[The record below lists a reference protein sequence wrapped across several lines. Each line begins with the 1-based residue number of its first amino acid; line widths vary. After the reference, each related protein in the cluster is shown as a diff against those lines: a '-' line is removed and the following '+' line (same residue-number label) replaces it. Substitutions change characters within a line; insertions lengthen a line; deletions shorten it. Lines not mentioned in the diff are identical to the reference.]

1 MFEKLKQLFK
11 NISYLCK
18 NDLTKIENIQDLE
31 IENTKFECS

>member
-1 MFEKLKQLFK
+1 MEKFYE
-11 NISYLCK
+11 N